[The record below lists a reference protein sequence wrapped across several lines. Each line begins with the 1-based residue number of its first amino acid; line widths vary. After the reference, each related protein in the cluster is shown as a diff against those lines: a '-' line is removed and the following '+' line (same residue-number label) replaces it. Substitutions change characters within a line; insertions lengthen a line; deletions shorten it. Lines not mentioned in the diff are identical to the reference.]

1 MRDPSDDFPAI
12 ADLEHRARKRIPHF
26 AWEYL
31 ASGTGADQALQRNLD
46 KLAEIRLLPQLL
58 KGPLE
63 PDISTELFGVA
74 YSAPIGIAPV
84 GLTGLIWPGADEA
97 LATTAADRRI
107 PYVLSTVATERP
119 EVAGPN
125 AGGMGWYQ
133 LYPPRDERIRA
144 SMLERAAESGF
155 TALVVTADVPAPSQR
170 ERQRKARIRV
180 PPKIG
185 PTLVAQAAL
194 RPAWTLALAR
204 NGLPRFRG
212 LEAYLDRSTMQ
223 KSAGF
228 VGANLGGT
236 LSFAYLAEL
245 RELWEG
251 PIIVKGILDP
261 DDAQRC
267 IDVGADAI
275 GVSNHGGRQLDAA
288 PAAIEALPVIVDRVG
303 TSRSGPLRQR
313 RTLRTRRRPCTRAGC
328 VVRLLR
334 TGVHVRSG
342 CARPQRRRARA
353 RHPHRGAVQRH
364 GPDRLRF
371 DQPARRSPGDPTAL
385 TPGLP
390 AISASAVVSVALC
403 RVNHGRNCDP
413 RQTADQ
419 GCQTGS
425 ALPSGCGPCVH
436 EPLTGLA
443 AVITPNGVSTV
454 HRVESVRAS
463 GAGSKGSGPPRPTS
477 QFRVRSSDSR
487 ASHVPPCSA

>member
-185 PTLVAQAAL
+185 PTLAAQAAL
-194 RPAWTLALAR
+194 CPAWTLALAR

-303 TSRSGPLRQR
+303 TAVPVLFDSG
-313 RTLRTRRRPCTRAGC
+313 
-328 VVRLLR
+328 
-334 TGVHVRSG
+334 VRSG
-342 CARPQRRRARA
+342 LDVARA
-353 RHPHRGAVQRH
+353 LALGASFVFCGRAFMF
-364 GPDRLRF
+364 GL
-371 DQPARRSPGDPTAL
+371 GAL
-385 TPGLP
+385 
-390 AISASAVVSVALC
+390 
-403 RVNHGRNCDP
+403 GR
-413 RQTADQ
+413 
-419 GCQTGS
+419 
-425 ALPSGCGPCVH
+425 
-436 EPLTGLA
+436 
-443 AVITPNGVSTV
+443 
-454 HRVESVRAS
+454 S
-463 GAGSKGSGPPRPTS
+463 GAGHALDILTEGLCNVMVQTGCDSTS
-477 QFRVRSSDSR
+477 QLADRLVTPLR
-487 ASHVPPCSA
+487 